1 VNLTSG
7 LDRAGKELIAR
18 RPLSRFIQIDRLV
31 KVVIGTGTETTPAF
45 YLPHARYTVFP
56 DADPERSARS
66 FALLDEAG
74 RGVHDDWSQ
83 FPPDVAGLTVPLVQ
97 HELKAGKYRLTI
109 EASPSCAWRVQ
120 VVLNSM
126 MSWEAPPRAWLPP
139 GPPPDPIT
147 LGNGASPLFQ
157 ITEAGNYA
165 MDLMVG
171 GFNGRSPLP
180 VRLCPFRLDLRAAD
194 RHSVHV
200 ATGESDRAEW
210 PSWRFLGAG
219 QWTVDM
225 DTPCDWQLV
234 VRPMIGPSG
243 GGARWFYQAPR

>member
-1 VNLTSG
+1 MNLTSG

-74 RGVHDDWSQ
+74 RGVRDDWSQ

-171 GFNGRSPLP
+171 GFNGRPPLP
-180 VRLCPFRLDLRAAD
+180 ERLCPFRLDLRAAD
-194 RHSVHV
+194 GHSVHL

-243 GGARWFYQAPR
+243 GGARWF

>member
-1 VNLTSG
+1 VSESLG
-7 LDRAGKELIAR
+7 QRLISR

-31 KVVIGTGTETTPAF
+31 KVLTGTGTRTTPAF

-66 FALLDEAG
+66 FALLDEVG
-74 RGVHDDWSQ
+74 RGVFDDWSQ

-109 EASPSCAWRVQ
+109 EASPTCAWRVQ

-139 GPPPDPIT
+139 GPPPIPIT
-147 LGNGASPLFQ
+147 LGNGASPVFQ
-157 ITEAGNYA
+157 IAETGNYA
-165 MDLMVG
+165 MDLVIG
-171 GFNGRSPLP
+171 GFTRGPP
-180 VRLCPFRLDLRAAD
+180 HPKRLCPFRLDLRAAD
-194 RHSVHV
+194 GHSVHL

-210 PSWRFLGAG
+210 PSWQFLGAG

-225 DTPCDWQLV
+225 DTQCDWHLV

-243 GGARWFYQAPR
+243 GGARWF